1 MTKEQPNYPI
11 KVMDKS
17 LSVLELLLRNASAMS
32 ITEISE
38 KLGIYPSVVHRILD
52 TLRYWGYVEQDPIT
66 GGYSIS

>member
-17 LSVLELLLRNASAMS
+17 LSVMELLLRNASPMS

-38 KLGIYPSVVHRILD
+38 KLGIYPSAVSYTHL
-52 TLRYWGYVEQDPIT
+52 TLPTICSV
-66 GGYSIS
+66 